1 MEDGKLGLAE
11 LQGTRTFISGHS
23 VSHDFFLFHYLSFMI
38 QNSLLIWKSFYGS
51 SSVWRDLKDWFL

>member
-51 SSVWRDLKDWFL
+51 SIVFGEI